1 MAGGTNV
8 TGYLEAA
15 MRASS
20 LRARVI
26 ASNLAN
32 IQTPGYRRRVV
43 EFERL
48 LAEAMDSSSRHGLED
63 LKAQIRQPMTNPVD
77 ANNNDVVL
85 EQEIGELLKN
95 SARYR
100 IYSRLLAKAYR
111 KMELAMSDRLTP

>member
-1 MAGGTNV
+1 MAGGTDV

-26 ASNLAN
+26 ANNIAN

-48 LAEAMDSSSRHGLED
+48 LAEAMESSNRHGLED

-100 IYSRLLAKAYR
+100 IYSRLLARAYR
-111 KMELAMSDRLTP
+111 QMEMAMSDRLTP